1 MKNKL
6 RFLISSSL
14 KKKTKTKWFMVA
26 NLILALIVI
35 GIINIDSI
43 ITFFGGDF
51 NEKSKI
57 YLVDETASI
66 YDTFNESVKII
77 EKTIYDDG
85 SNHFEIIKSD
95 KSVDELK
102 KIIKDDE
109 KSSIIINIYNK
120 NESDEIG
127 SKLISLSTM
136 DTVDYQILSSALTQ
150 STSIYTMASLG
161 LTEEQFN
168 KLMTPIEIEREI
180 MDENITSEDEN
191 TTMIMTTVFPV
202 VILPFFML
210 TIFLVQFIG
219 SEINDEKSTRSM
231 EIIISNVSP
240 RVHFAAKVI
249 ANNLFVLLQ
258 AFLLI
263 FYAIIGFVVRKAVGG
278 DSILNGV
285 GSEVGKTLKML
296 TTGSMGDKL
305 VPIIILTLILMILT
319 FIAYSLIAGILASMT
334 TNPEDYQHLQ
344 TPIVIILLLGYY
356 LAIMAGMFKGALFI
370 KILSFI
376 PLISAVLSPSLF
388 VLGQIGIMEIII
400 SILIMIGTLYLLFKY
415 GIRIYKVGIL
425 NYSSTGMWKK
435 MFKSVKNKN

>member
-6 RFLISSSL
+6 KFLISSSL

-77 EKTIYDDG
+77 EKNIYDEG

-109 KSSIIINIYNK
+109 KSAIIINIYNK

-150 STSIYTMASLG
+150 STSIYTMGSLG

-258 AFLLI
+258 GFLLI

-285 GSEVGKTLKML
+285 GSEVGKTLKVL

-435 MFKSVKNKN
+435 MFKSVKNKD

>member
-6 RFLISSSL
+6 KFLISSSL

-95 KSVDELK
+95 KSVEELK

-109 KSSIIINIYNK
+109 KSAIIINIYNK

-150 STSIYTMASLG
+150 STSIYTMGSLG

-168 KLMTPIEIEREI
+168 KLMNPIEIEREI

-258 AFLLI
+258 GFLLI
-263 FYAIIGFVVRKAVGG
+263 FYAIIGFVVRKALGG

-285 GSEVGKTLKML
+285 GSEVGKTLKVL
-296 TTGSMGDKL
+296 TTGSIGDKL

>member
-6 RFLISSSL
+6 KFLINSSL
-14 KKKTKTKWFMVA
+14 KKKTKTKWFLIA
-26 NLILALIVI
+26 NVILALVVI
-35 GIINIDSI
+35 GITNIDSI

-51 NEKSKI
+51 NQKSKI

-66 YDTFNESVKII
+66 YDTLNGSIKTI

-85 SNHFEIIKSD
+85 SEHFEIIKSD

-102 KIIKDDE
+102 DLIKEDE
-109 KSSIIINIYNK
+109 KSSIIINVYNK
-120 NESDEIG
+120 NESNEIG
-127 SKLISLSTM
+127 SKLISLSTI
-136 DTVDYQILSSALTQ
+136 DTVDYQIISSALMQ
-150 STSIYTMASLG
+150 ATSFYTMGNIG

-180 MDENITSEDEN
+180 MNENITSEDEDAS
-191 TTMIMTTVFPV
+191 MIMTTVFPV

-210 TIFLVQFIG
+210 TIFLIQFIG

-240 RVHFAAKVI
+240 KIHFAAKVI

-258 AFLLI
+258 GFLLI
-263 FYAIIGFVVRKAVGG
+263 FYAIIGFVVRKALGG

-285 GSEVGKTLKML
+285 GSEVGKTLKVL

-305 VPIIILTLILMILT
+305 IPIITLTLILMILT
-319 FIAYSLIAGILASMT
+319 FIAYSLISGILASMT
-334 TNPEDYQHLQ
+334 TNPEDFQQIQ
-344 TPIVIILLLGYY
+344 TPILIILLLGYY
-356 LAIMAGMFKGALFI
+356 LAIMAGMFKGSLFI
-370 KILSFI
+370 KILSFV

-388 VLGQIGIMEIII
+388 VLGQIGIMEFIIA
-400 SILIMIGTLYLLFKY
+400 ILIMIGTLYLLVKY

-425 NYSSTGMWKK
+425 NYSSSGMWKK
-435 MFKSVKNKN
+435 MIKSVKNKN

>member
-6 RFLISSSL
+6 KFLINSSL
-14 KKKTKTKWFMVA
+14 KKKTKTKWFLIA
-26 NLILALIVI
+26 NVILALVVI
-35 GIINIDSI
+35 GITNIDSI

-51 NEKSKI
+51 NQKSKI

-66 YDTFNESVKII
+66 YDTLNGSIKTI

-85 SNHFEIIKSD
+85 SEHFEIIKSD

-102 KIIKDDE
+102 DLIKEDE
-109 KSSIIINIYNK
+109 KSSIIINVYNK
-120 NESDEIG
+120 NESNEIG
-127 SKLISLSTM
+127 SKLISLSTI
-136 DTVDYQILSSALTQ
+136 DTVDYQIISSALMQ
-150 STSIYTMASLG
+150 ATSFYTMGNIG

-180 MDENITSEDEN
+180 MNENITSEDEDAS
-191 TTMIMTTVFPV
+191 MIMTTVFPV

-210 TIFLVQFIG
+210 TIFLIQFIG

-240 RVHFAAKVI
+240 KIHFAAKVI

-258 AFLLI
+258 GFLLI
-263 FYAIIGFVVRKAVGG
+263 FYAIIGFVVRKALGG

-285 GSEVGKTLKML
+285 GSEVGKTLKVL

-305 VPIIILTLILMILT
+305 IPIITLTLILMILT

-334 TNPEDYQHLQ
+334 TNPEDFQQIQ
-344 TPIVIILLLGYY
+344 TPILIILLLGYY
-356 LAIMAGMFKGALFI
+356 LAIMAGMFKGSLFI
-370 KILSFI
+370 KILSFV

-388 VLGQIGIMEIII
+388 VLGQIGIMEFIIA
-400 SILIMIGTLYLLFKY
+400 ILIMIGTLYLLVKY

-425 NYSSTGMWKK
+425 NYSSSGMWKK
-435 MFKSVKNKN
+435 MIKSVKNKN

>member
-6 RFLISSSL
+6 KFLISSSF

-77 EKTIYDDG
+77 EKNIYDEG

-109 KSSIIINIYNK
+109 KSAIIINIYNK

-150 STSIYTMASLG
+150 STSIYTMGSLG

-258 AFLLI
+258 GFLLI
-263 FYAIIGFVVRKAVGG
+263 FYAIIGFVVRKALGG

-285 GSEVGKTLKML
+285 GSEVGKTLKVL